1 MKEKQYPVYTLK
13 NECNDCY
20 KCIRGC
26 HIKAIRI
33 NNGSASVI
41 DDRCIACG
49 HCVTVCPAGA
59 KKVRNDIE
67 KVKTLIKANCDV
79 YVSLAPSWV
88 GVYNLKREKM
98 VALLKRLGF
107 KGVSETALGAQEVSI
122 QCAKMLNE
130 AQKGLF
136 ISSAC
141 PVIDDYIR
149 IYKPE
154 FASCITPVA
163 SPALTH
169 AGLLKKMLGDD
180 IKVVFI
186 GPCIAKKNEADKNPD
201 LIDVS
206 LTFDELNYWIKEEYI
221 DIENIEVDENCHL
234 VPESAY
240 EGAIYPL
247 EGGMNDTIKRVG
259 IDKNDVTFI
268 SVSSLEAFDKSLQNI
283 QKDKIENK
291 IFVEAL
297 ACMGG
302 CINGPCISSEKS
314 RILIT
319 SDIYANTKYRDVVP
333 KEPRKVVQ
341 MQYLP
346 EPYVQKQYP
355 IEVVAKALKRISKHS
370 LDDEL
375 NCSGCG
381 YSSCREFVNALISG
395 DAEPSQCVS
404 YMRKIAV
411 RKAAA
416 MLRCMPSAVVIAD
429 SNMNIVET
437 NESFINMFC
446 TDMGDVFSQTD
457 SLQGAALDRIVP
469 FSELFKSAL
478 ETGHDIHQEHYAI
491 NDKLYDI
498 SVFTIEDNELIG
510 AVISDVTKSELDR
523 SKIAQ
528 KAREVITKNIIT
540 VQEIASLLG
549 EHMVETELLLDSI
562 AKGYDS
568 NSNENLSIAN
578 INTFGEHR

>member
-1 MKEKQYPVYTLK
+1 MDKQYPVYTLK

-33 NNGSASVI
+33 QSGSASVI
-41 DDRCIACG
+41 NDKCIACG

-59 KKVRNDIE
+59 KRVRSDID
-67 KVKTLIKANCDV
+67 VAKALLLTGADV
-79 YVSLAPSWV
+79 YISLAPSWA
-88 GVYNLKREKM
+88 GVYSISKEKM
-98 VALLKRLGF
+98 IAVLKKLGF
-107 KGVSETALGAQEVSI
+107 KGVSETAIGAQEVSI
-122 QCAKMLNE
+122 QTAKILNSAE
-130 AQKGLF
+130 KGLF

-149 IYKPE
+149 LYKPE
-154 FASCITPVA
+154 FAKNITPIA

-169 AGLLKKMLGDD
+169 AGLLKDILGKN

-186 GPCIAKKNEADKNPD
+186 GPCIAKKNEADRHPD
-201 LIDVS
+201 LISAS
-206 LTFDELNYWIKEEYI
+206 LTFDELNYWIKEEFI
-221 DIENIEVDENCHL
+221 DVNNIETDESCHF
-234 VPESAY
+234 VPEFSY
-240 EGAIYPL
+240 EGALYPI
-247 EGGMNDTIKRVG
+247 EGGMNETIKRVG
-259 IDKNDVTFI
+259 IDKNDVTYVA
-268 SVSSLEAFDKSLQNI
+268 VSSLEDFDKSLQNI
-283 QKDKIENK
+283 DPDKVENK

-297 ACMGG
+297 GCSGG

-314 RILIT
+314 RILVT
-319 SDIYANTKYRDVVP
+319 SDIYANTQYREVIP
-333 KEPRKVVQ
+333 KEPRKVVNVE
-341 MQYLP
+341 YTP
-346 EPYVQKQYP
+346 SPVEHIEYP
-355 IEVVAKALKRISKHS
+355 IEEVAKALKKISKHS
-370 LDDEL
+370 EEDEL

-381 YSSCREFVNALISG
+381 YVSCREFVNALIAG

-429 SNMNIVET
+429 ADMNIVEA
-437 NESFINMFC
+437 NDSFEQMFLGE
-446 TDMGDVFSQTD
+446 MYEVFANRSEG
-457 SLQGAALDRIVP
+457 LQGAALDRIIP
-469 FSELFKSAL
+469 FSELFKSTL
-478 ETGHDIHQEHYAI
+478 ETGNDIHQEHYAH

-498 SVFTIEDNELIG
+498 SVFTIEDNELVG

-528 KAREVITKNIIT
+528 KAREVITKNIAT

-549 EHMVETELLLDSI
+549 EHMVETELLLNSI

-568 NSNENLSIAN
+568 DSKITSE
-578 INTFGEHR
+578 GK